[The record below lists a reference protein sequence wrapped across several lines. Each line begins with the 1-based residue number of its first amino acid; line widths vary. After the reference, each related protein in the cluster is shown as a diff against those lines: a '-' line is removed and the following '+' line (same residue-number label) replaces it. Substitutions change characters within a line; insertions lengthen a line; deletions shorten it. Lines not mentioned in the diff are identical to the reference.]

1 MRVNGGVTMKN
12 RRNAAITA
20 ATACMLAAPLV
31 IGMASA
37 KADELADLRANQ
49 ELIQS
54 RVDQLAQM
62 QPGPPGAAPGSTV
75 GAGSFPRSFMIPG
88 TDTSLRLGGFGNG
101 RVTWYLRGIQPSNAL
116 FGNGGGNLDRQ
127 EGSGGTGNFPNI
139 PLSTSLNAAH
149 ARSAGFFITGKSTR
163 IFIDARTPTAWGAA
177 QAYAEFDFN
186 NSNNNVLTNGVLS
199 VVPNYTMR
207 LRQAYAAIG
216 PWLLG
221 TATGNFTDND
231 SDIEV
236 IDDGG
241 QAGATGRSRNG
252 QLRYT
257 WASPWPGLTVIAA
270 AEQPQSEFAGPNG
283 TFASDSSPVA
293 VSSCPTANL
302 SVGAT
307 PATALDPANQLATAC
322 LANSAEF
329 DAAQNREP
337 AGVLAARIDQPWG
350 HMRFA
355 AVVKDAVLNDGRG
368 IDKTWIGYGGAIS
381 GDVKPFPVWSPRDD
395 LVFNAVAGEGLG
407 GYIPNTQAVVT
418 NFGGTLGGQNP
429 TIVGGMGGGNS
440 FNTTTAG
447 AAGGVAARTLYDSHV
462 LGRTITA
469 FGLKIGYQHWWTP
482 QWRSNIAY
490 GVWHQDVPILAGMPA
505 ATRGTVNKELSI
517 ASINLMWSPVAFVS
531 TGIEYG
537 WGHRVTA
544 TEAKGDSH
552 TIQAL
557 LRVSF

>member
-1 MRVNGGVTMKN
+1 MIKN
-12 RRNAAITA
+12 RTIATVAALGGLTAAIA
-20 ATACMLAAPLV
+20 LLAGLP
-31 IGMASA
+31 SA
-37 KADELADLRANQ
+37 KADEVADLRANQ
-49 ELIQS
+49 ELLQS

-62 QPGPPGAAPGSTV
+62 QPGGTMPVAPGAPGSPI

-101 RVTWYLRGIQPSNAL
+101 RVTWYLRGLQPSNAL

-257 WASPWPGLTVIAA
+257 WTSPWPGLTVIAA

-293 VSSCPTANL
+293 T
-302 SVGAT
+302 
-307 PATALDPANQLATAC
+307 TAC
-322 LANSAEF
+322 QSVNHA
-329 DAAQNREP
+329 
-337 AGVLAARIDQPWG
+337 
-350 HMRFA
+350 
-355 AVVKDAVLNDGRG
+355 
-368 IDKTWIGYGGAIS
+368 TW
-381 GDVKPFPVWSPRDD
+381 R
-395 LVFNAVAGEGLG
+395 
-407 GYIPNTQAVVT
+407 
-418 NFGGTLGGQNP
+418 
-429 TIVGGMGGGNS
+429 
-440 FNTTTAG
+440 
-447 AAGGVAARTLYDSHV
+447 
-462 LGRTITA
+462 
-469 FGLKIGYQHWWTP
+469 
-482 QWRSNIAY
+482 
-490 GVWHQDVPILAGMPA
+490 
-505 ATRGTVNKELSI
+505 
-517 ASINLMWSPVAFVS
+517 
-531 TGIEYG
+531 
-537 WGHRVTA
+537 
-544 TEAKGDSH
+544 
-552 TIQAL
+552 
-557 LRVSF
+557 

>member
-1 MRVNGGVTMKN
+1 MIKN
-12 RRNAAITA
+12 RTIATVAALGGLTAAIA
-20 ATACMLAAPLV
+20 LLAGLP
-31 IGMASA
+31 SA
-37 KADELADLRANQ
+37 KADEVADLRANQ
-49 ELIQS
+49 ELMQN

-62 QPGPPGAAPGSTV
+62 QPAPPGAAPGAPGAPI

-101 RVTWYLRGIQPSNAL
+101 NVIWYLRGMQPSMAL

-139 PLSTSLNAAH
+139 PLNTSLNAAH
-149 ARSAGFFITGKSTR
+149 SRSSAFWITGKSTR
-163 IFIDARTPTAWGAA
+163 IFIDARTPTAWGPA

-186 NSNNNVLTNGVLS
+186 NSNNSVTTNGVLS

-207 LRQAYAAIG
+207 LRQAYAAFG
-216 PWLLG
+216 PWLVG
-221 TATGNFTDND
+221 TAIGSFTDND

-252 QLRYT
+252 QVRYT
-257 WASPWPGLTVIAA
+257 WATPWPGLTVIAA
-270 AEQPQSEFAGPNG
+270 AEQPTSEFAGPNG

-293 VSSCPTANL
+293 VSACSNGAPA
-302 SVGAT
+302 GAT
-307 PATALDPANQLATAC
+307 LAAGMMLTTAC
-322 LANSAEF
+322 LANSSEF
-329 DAAQNREP
+329 DAAQVREP

-350 HMRFA
+350 HVRFA
-355 AVVKDAVLNDGRG
+355 ALIRDAVLNDGRG
-368 IDKTWIGYGGAIS
+368 IDKTWIGYGGAVS

-395 LVFNAVAGEGLG
+395 IGFSASAGEGIG
-407 GYIPNTQAVVT
+407 GYIPNMSAVAT
-418 NFGGTLGGQNP
+418 NFGGTFGATNP

-440 FNTTTAG
+440 FNTTTPA
-447 AAGGVAARTLYDSHV
+447 GVAARTLYDAHV

-469 FGLKIGYQHWWTP
+469 FGLKIGYQHWWTD
-482 QWRSNIAY
+482 QWRSNVDI
-490 GVWHQDVPILAGMPA
+490 GVWHQDIPIRPGFTA
-505 ATRGTVNKELSI
+505 ANRGTLNKELLMTHF
-517 ASINLMWSPVAFVS
+517 NLMWSPVAFVS

-537 WGHRVTA
+537 WGHRLTA

-552 TIQAL
+552 TIQGL